1 MKNNK
6 YKYLAKNTL
15 LFTMSS
21 FGSKLLTFLLVP
33 LYTAVLSTKEYGT
46 VDLITS
52 TSNLLIFASTICIA
66 DAVMRFAID
75 SAQERFGVLRFGI
88 NVVFI
93 GSSII
98 GCFILL
104 FALINPINWDP
115 YYYLFLY
122 LIILISPLDSV
133 LSNYLR
139 AIDKVYAVAVNGIII
154 TATTV
159 TCNLLLLLVFKL
171 GVYGYLMSFV
181 LSHVVGA
188 LFCYAVILRFDRTS
202 FSQKCEKQKG
212 KRMLKYS
219 FPLVFNGIAWW
230 MNGSLDR
237 YCITIFYGASL
248 NGLYA
253 VATKIPTILN
263 VFNQIFMSAW
273 NLSAIKEYDSEDK
286 SDFFCG
292 MYAAYNLVL
301 LSGCSL
307 LIILNIPLARILFAK
322 DFFEAWKYSSIL
334 VISTVFSALS
344 SFVGSIFSAVKNSR
358 VFAISTV
365 IAAVNNMILNLLLIP
380 PYGALGAA
388 IATAFSFMVIWL
400 IRYICALKYIKLS
413 NNIVRDICGYLC
425 IILQAIIE
433 HFDGHFYAVQW
444 CLFLVI
450 CILYKNESVIILSI
464 IRRTMKKVLHK

>member
-1 MKNNK
+1 
-6 YKYLAKNTL
+6 
-15 LFTMSS
+15 MSS

-33 LYTAVLSTKEYGT
+33 LYTAVLSTEEYGIA
-46 VDLITS
+46 DLITS
-52 TSNLLIFASTICIA
+52 TSNLLIFAATICIA

-75 SAQERFGVLRFGI
+75 SEQERFGVLRFGI
-88 NVVFI
+88 TVVLI

-98 GCFILL
+98 GCLILL
-104 FALINPINWDP
+104 FAIINPINWDP

-122 LIILISPLDSV
+122 LIVLTSPLNSV

-139 AIDKVYAVAVNGIII
+139 AIDKVYAVAINGIII

-159 TCNLLLLLVFKL
+159 ISNLLLLLVFKL
-171 GVYGYLMSFV
+171 GIYGYLISFV
-181 LSHVVGA
+181 LSHVIGA
-188 LFCYAVILRFDRTS
+188 LYCCEVIYRYDRKS

-212 KRMLKYS
+212 RRMLKYS
-219 FPLVFNGIAWW
+219 FPLIFNGIAWW

-237 YCITIFYGASL
+237 YGIALFYGASL

-253 VATKIPTILN
+253 VASKIPTILN

-273 NLSAIKEYDSEDK
+273 NLSAIKEYGGDDK
-286 SDFFCG
+286 SGFFSG

-301 LSGCSL
+301 LTGCSI
-307 LIILNIPLARILFAK
+307 LIMLNIPLARVLFAK
-322 DFFEAWKYSSIL
+322 DFFKAWKYSSVL

-358 VFAISTV
+358 IFAVSTV
-365 IAAVNNMILNLLLIP
+365 IAAVINAGLNLVLIP

-388 IATAFSFMVIWL
+388 IATAISFMAVWL

-413 NNIVRDICGYLC
+413 NHIIRDICGYFC
-425 IILQAIIE
+425 IIVQLIIE
-433 HFDGHFYAVQW
+433 HFDGHFYVVQG
-444 CLFLVI
+444 CLFLLI
-450 CILYKNESVIILSI
+450 CILYKNEIGSVLSI
-464 IRRTMKKVLHK
+464 FRKMIKKLLHI